1 MFPIDAHL
9 EAFMRRT
16 CNGRAVQVIA
26 VEETG
31 PSIRICCV
39 DTSGDVSGDGTQA
52 TVVDVRVPWQAIED
66 AENGDLRGISEYKG
80 ADVRVI
86 APYGMPE
93 SPASNGEGLIVC
105 GVAAQPDR
113 LFSVAVAFAVSVDQA
128 LDRER

>member
-9 EAFMRRT
+9 EAFLRRA
-16 CNGRAVQVIA
+16 CCGRAVQVIA

-39 DTSGDVSGDGTQA
+39 DTSGDAPGDKTPA

-66 AENGDLRGISEYKG
+66 AENGNLGGIAEYDG
-80 ADVRVI
+80 ADVRAI
-86 APYGMPE
+86 EQYGMPE
-93 SPASNGEGLIVC
+93 SPGPNGASLVVC
-105 GVAAQPDR
+105 GFAAQPDK
-113 LFSVAVAFAVSVDQA
+113 LFKVAVFYAVSIDQA